1 VNNGALPGSTTPGAP
16 GVNAQSPGAGDPQS
30 PNGVKTPQQIFQQ
43 LQQLQ
48 QQQQQPANP
57 K

>member
-48 QQQQQPANP
+48 QQQQQTSHP
-57 K
+57 

>member
-1 VNNGALPGSTTPGAP
+1 VSE
-16 GVNAQSPGAGDPQS
+16 PQS

-48 QQQQQPANP
+48 QQQQQPP
-57 K
+57 KQN